1 MPKGNVYLFITLPH
15 LAGCSATTGWQ
26 RAHTHMR
33 APVLLPLW
41 RPVPGVDGLVAP
53 CHITSVGEHPHQP
66 VPLTGTMRLQP
77 GHIPLSGGEH
87 PPKTQPERADRDQKG
102 FTPWWQQQ
110 SGSCLDAGTR
120 AAWLE
125 HPPRRAKATQSHR
138 VRSSLSKCSHA
149 GGALEVL
156 VRQGMTC
163 LMGLLN

>member
-1 MPKGNVYLFITLPH
+1 MFFYYVTSPGWVLCHHWVAAGTHTRVPQSSCPFGDLCRVSMGWWPH
-15 LAGCSATTGWQ
+15 VTSPPWVNI
-26 RAHTHMR
+26 
-33 APVLLPLW
+33 PI
-41 RPVPGVDGLVAP
+41 RPCL
-53 CHITSVGEHPHQP
+53 

-87 PPKTQPERADRDQKG
+87 PPKTQPERADRDQRG
-102 FTPWWQQQ
+102 FFTITPWWQQQ

-138 VRSSLSKCSHA
+138 VRSSLSKRSRA